1 MIIWWLF
8 VTIIISKL
16 FVIIVVIFSQ
26 FSNSERLIWWLF
38 YGLFDANNP
47 NNLNEEKTKCKYP
60 DHNLQLIW
68 HLTWVI
74 ICQWHIWCLLDDF
87 LVLIGWLLNDY
98 LIINFDDY
106 CVYLTYLINI
116 CRNMQSEWLT
126 QFAFV
131 GLCFLKIPVVR
142 PARPTNAI
150 SDLFD
155 SSLKSVPRAFR
166 RLQHPDGHNVTVA
179 WVRSQWRQW
188 LGKWRDSFPSHTG
201 RNSYWGFRASG
212 RLEPW
217 VNVI

>member
-1 MIIWWLF
+1 MLAHLEKNQHHLAQLWSWQKGKVRGCKWNIFWW
-8 VTIIISKL
+8 
-16 FVIIVVIFSQ
+16 
-26 FSNSERLIWWLF
+26 
-38 YGLFDANNP
+38 
-47 NNLNEEKTKCKYP
+47 
-60 DHNLQLIW
+60 
-68 HLTWVI
+68 
-74 ICQWHIWCLLDDF
+74 
-87 LVLIGWLLNDY
+87 GWL
-98 LIINFDDY
+98 FDDY